1 MSKPLQLALGIL
13 AAIGGFV
20 DIGDIVFATT
30 AGATFGYDLL
40 WATVVGV
47 VGIIVYSEMCGR
59 VATVAKRPVFDVVR
73 ERMGFGFGLA
83 TLVSS
88 QVVNLMTLA
97 AEVGGVALVLQLL
110 LGLPYRGLVAVALVL
125 LVLAAWFLPFE
136 WIERIYGFGGLLL
149 IVFTV
154 AAVKLGPDWH
164 LLGSGFVP
172 DLPSHGTELIWGYF
186 IVGLVS
192 AALMPYEVYF
202 YSSGAVEEGWDAHN
216 DLSLNRLN
224 AIVGFG
230 LGAFLS
236 ISLSVVAAQ
245 LFLPRGIEPEFLGT
259 VGLATL
265 EPLGQLGLLLGLIGI
280 FFAVS
285 GAAID
290 TCFSGAYNLAQFL
303 GWEWGKYRGAR
314 GAPRFTLTWLAFL
327 ALGFLIIITGVNPI
341 VVTELSVV
349 FSVVAMPLT
358 YLPIFLVA
366 RDEGYMGE
374 YANGR
379 LGNVLGWAYFGVIG
393 IVALSAVPLLVL
405 TNMGQG

>member
-1 MSKPLQLALGIL
+1 LSKPFQIALGIL

-30 AGATFGYDLL
+30 AGATFGYELL
-40 WATVVGV
+40 WATVLGV

-88 QVVNLMTLA
+88 QLVNLMTLA

-110 LGLPYRGLVAVALVL
+110 LGLPYRGLVAVALVTL
-125 LVLAAWFLPFE
+125 LLSAWFLPFE
-136 WIERIYGFGGLLL
+136 WIERVYGFGGLLL

-154 AAVKLGPDWH
+154 AALKLGPDWQQ
-164 LLGSGFVP
+164 LGAGFVP
-172 DLPSHGTELIWGYF
+172 GLPSHGTELLWGYF

-202 YSSGAVEEGWDAHN
+202 YSSGAVEEGWKPPD
-216 DLSLNRLN
+216 DLGLNRLN
-224 AIVGFG
+224 AGLGFG

-245 LFLPRGIEPEFLGT
+245 LFLPRGIDPEFLGT
-259 VGLATL
+259 VGLGVL
-265 EPLGQLGLLLGLIGI
+265 NPLGQIGLLLGLLGI
-280 FFAVS
+280 FFAVT

-290 TCFSGAYNLAQFL
+290 TCFSGAYNLSQFF
-303 GWEWGKYRGAR
+303 GWEWGKYQGPR
-314 GAPRFTLTWLAFL
+314 GAPRFTLTWIVFL
-327 ALGFLIIITGVNPI
+327 GLGSLIILTGVNPI
-341 VVTELSVV
+341 VVTEYAVV

-358 YLPIFLVA
+358 YLPILLVA

-379 LGNVLGWAYFGVIG
+379 LGNAVGFLYLGVIA

>member
-1 MSKPLQLALGIL
+1 MKKVFEIALGIL

-30 AGATFGYDLL
+30 AGAIFGYQLL
-40 WATVVGV
+40 WATAVGV
-47 VGIIVYSEMCGR
+47 LGIIVYSEMCGR

-83 TLVSS
+83 TLISS
-88 QVVNLMTLA
+88 QFVNLMTLA

-110 LGLPYRGLVAVALVL
+110 VDMPYRALVL
-125 LVLAAWFLPFE
+125 VSLLLLLLAAWFLPFP

-149 IVFTV
+149 ITFTV
-154 AAVKLGPDWH
+154 AALKLGPDWH
-164 LLGSGFVP
+164 SVGSGFVP
-172 DLPSHGTELIWGYF
+172 DLPSHGTQLIWCYF
-186 IVGLVS
+186 VVGLVS

-202 YSSGAVEEGWDAHN
+202 YSSGVIEEGWEPRSE
-216 DLSLNRLN
+216 LSLNRLN
-224 AIVGFG
+224 AGLGFG

-236 ISLSVVAAQ
+236 MSLTIVAAQ
-245 LFLPRGIEPEFLGT
+245 YFLPRGVEPEFLGT
-259 VGLATL
+259 VGLAAL
-265 EPLGQLGLLLGLIGI
+265 GPLGQVGLLLALLGM

-290 TCFSGAYNLAQFL
+290 AGFSGAYNLAQFF
-303 GWEWGKYRGAR
+303 GWEWGKYRGPT
-314 GAPRFTLTWLAFL
+314 GAPRFALTWIAFL
-327 ALGFLIIITGVNPI
+327 GAAFLIVITGVNPI
-341 VVTELSVV
+341 FVTELSVI

-366 RDEGYMGE
+366 RDHGYMGD

-379 LGNVLGWAYFGVIG
+379 LGNVIGWSYFFVIAV
-393 IVALSAVPLLVL
+393 VALAAVPLLVL